1 MDPAYRE
8 ELIHKSEL
16 LKAIANPV
24 RLCILNR
31 LSENGEMR
39 VSDMQECIEA
49 SQSVISQHVRKL
61 KDLGILS
68 LRREGTSSYYSLE
81 DETVRKIVRTA
92 MESK

>member
-1 MDPAYRE
+1 MDQAYKE
-8 ELIHKSEL
+8 KVMHKSEL

-24 RLCILNR
+24 RLCILNQ

-61 KDLGILS
+61 KDLGILG
-68 LRREGTSSYYSLE
+68 LRRDGTSSYYSLE
-81 DETVRKIVRTA
+81 DEAVRKIVKTA
-92 MESK
+92 MDS